1 MPFSAN
7 VARLARLGGML
18 AALAAAP
25 FPASAIAAEAEWYD
39 GRWPH
44 ERHGLPPHPDA
55 VFGRLENGFR
65 YVILPHGK
73 PAGRVHL
80 ALDVQ
85 VGSLIEAEDERG
97 IAHYLEHMAFNGSRH
112 FPPGALIPF
121 LQSHGMRFG
130 GDANAHTSAA
140 ETVYELDLARTAP
153 DDLGTG
159 LRVLR
164 DIAGDLSLD
173 PQEVDKERGV
183 ILAEKSARDTE
194 KSRQAQR
201 RRELMFAGTK
211 FINETIGVDGTIG
224 SVDAARLRRFYD
236 SWYRPERMI
245 LVAVGDVDAATLRT
259 LIEARFAD
267 LSGRGAAA
275 VAEDWGDIRHQG
287 VVARHEKTATAGLA
301 VSVTALQPRERRPDS
316 VAEQRRQLAAMIAR
330 EMFQRRLEAARSRT
344 PVFVGAKYGTT
355 QAFDLFPSASVSATC
370 TGGQETG
377 CLSTLGQELNSAL
390 GFGFSDE
397 EFTAAL
403 AFLRTRIDAQLAQSA
418 RRQSKEIA
426 QEIVSTLNS
435 DQVFQSEA
443 QTRATVMPALEHMDK
458 AEVEAV
464 FRADWDSGNR
474 IIWSSG
480 DADLGATP
488 ETTLIHAWESGE
500 SRQVRPQPTTAN
512 SRFPYLPE
520 PAKALAVVEASN
532 RTLPGSDLTE
542 RRIELA
548 QGLTLRLLPTP
559 FERGRVSLNLLFGP
573 GLDPLSDRDHAVALT
588 TARVLR
594 GSGVGG
600 LDREAARRTF
610 AARQIK
616 VEEGY
621 SDDSFSIAA
630 EGASTDQDLL
640 LTALWTQFSDPHPR
654 EDEYR
659 RLLESLKIGRNDRL
673 NTLDGAAPGAVQNFL
688 FGSAKRSAELDE
700 AAAASVTVAE
710 MREFLA
716 RSRSAGPR
724 TLVVVGDFDPDAVAA
739 RAALLF
745 ASASPPAATIST
757 MERPRPVF
765 PVGQSQTEE
774 VEGGTGEAIVVLA
787 WRSDTEDEADQ
798 RRLAARRLLATVLND
813 RMRDRVR
820 EEMGASY
827 SPSVRY
833 RYDPRSDGYGFYA
846 ATIKTDRAF
855 VEPVK
860 AAAADVARTLSA
872 ATLPPGTADRVRA
885 IAITAAETQR
895 QRNRYWQHVLEQEAL
910 RGEAFAEW
918 SARQIEALRT
928 VGDADLEAAA
938 AALAGRPAEIV
949 VMENPAE
956 VTAR

>member
-7 VARLARLGGML
+7 IARLAWLGGML
-18 AALAAAP
+18 ASLAGTP
-25 FPASAIAAEAEWYD
+25 LASTRAAEAEWYD

-65 YVILPHGK
+65 YVILRNDK

-85 VGSLIEAEDERG
+85 VGSLMEAEDERG

-121 LQSHGMRFG
+121 LQNHGMRFG

-140 ETVYELDLARTAP
+140 ETVYELDLARTTP
-153 DDLGTG
+153 DDLATG
-159 LRVLR
+159 LLILR
-164 DIAGDLSLD
+164 DIAGDLSLE
-173 PQEVDKERGV
+173 PQEVGKERGV

-194 KSRQAQR
+194 KSRLAQL

-211 FINETIGVDGTIG
+211 FVGETIGVEETIG
-224 SVDAARLRRFYD
+224 TVDSGRLRRFYD

-245 LVAVGDVDAATLRT
+245 LVAVGNVDTTTLRAF
-259 LIEARFAD
+259 IEARFSD
-267 LSGRGAAA
+267 LSGRGAAPVVDA
-275 VAEDWGDIRHQG
+275 WGDVRHQG
-287 VVARHEKTATAGLA
+287 VTARHEKTATAGLA
-301 VSVTALQPRERRPDS
+301 VSVTALHPRQRRLDS
-316 VAEQRRQLAAMIAR
+316 VAEQRRQLAGMIAR
-330 EMFQRRLEAARSRT
+330 ETFQRRLETARNRT
-344 PVFVGAKYGTT
+344 SVFVGAKYGTA
-355 QAFDLFPSASVSATC
+355 QAFDLFPTASISATC
-370 TGGQETG
+370 TGGQETA
-377 CLSTLGQELNSAL
+377 CLSTLAQELNSAL
-390 GFGFSDE
+390 SFGFSDE
-397 EFTAAL
+397 EFAAAR
-403 AFLRTRIDAQLAQSA
+403 AFVRTRIEAQFAQSA
-418 RRQSKEIA
+418 HRQSKEIA

-443 QTRATVMPALEHMDK
+443 QARATVMPMLEQMDK
-458 AEVEAV
+458 AEVQAV

-480 DADLGATP
+480 DADLGAVP
-488 ETTLIHAWESGE
+488 EAALVHAWEASG
-500 SRQVRPQPTTAN
+500 SRQERHQPTTAK

-520 PAKALAVVEASN
+520 PAKAMAVVNESS
-532 RTLPGSDLTE
+532 RTLPGGDLTE
-542 RRIELA
+542 RRVELA
-548 QGLTLRLLPTP
+548 NGLTLRLLPTP
-559 FERGRVSLNLLFGP
+559 FDRGRVSLNLLFGP
-573 GLDPLSDRDHAVALT
+573 GLDSLSDRDHAIALT

-600 LDREAARRTF
+600 LDREASRHTF

-630 EGASTDQDLL
+630 EGATGDLELL
-640 LTALWTQFSDPHPR
+640 LTALWTQFSDPQPR

-673 NTLDGAAPGAVQNFL
+673 NTLDGAAPGALQRFL
-688 FGSAKRSAELDE
+688 FGGTKRSVELDE
-700 AAAASVTVAE
+700 ATATSVTLAE
-710 MREFLA
+710 MTEFLA
-716 RSRSAGPR
+716 RSRRAGPR
-724 TLVVVGDFDPDAVAA
+724 TLVAVGDFDPDAVAA

-745 ASASPPAATIST
+745 ASASPAVTVSAT
-757 MERPRPVF
+757 ERPRPVF
-765 PVGQSQTEE
+765 PAGQSQREE
-774 VEGGTGEAIVVLA
+774 VEGGTGEAVVVLA
-787 WRSDTEDEADQ
+787 WRLDTEDEADQ

-833 RYDPRSDGYGFYA
+833 RYDPTSGGYGFYA

-860 AAAADVARTLSA
+860 TAAVEVARTLA
-872 ATLPPGTADRVRA
+872 AAPLPPGTADRVRST
-885 IAITAAETQR
+885 AITAAETQR
-895 QRNRYWQHVLEQEAL
+895 QRNRYWQHVLEQEVL
-910 RGEAFAEW
+910 RGEPFAEW
-918 SARQIEALRT
+918 NARQIDALRA
-928 VGDADLEAAA
+928 VSDADLEAAA
-938 AALAGRPAEIV
+938 AALAARPAEIV
-949 VMENPAE
+949 VAEKPAK